1 MVRFLS
7 RLCAVGCCIV
17 LSSSASAEGQKPP
30 KRSDAA
36 QLLDYAGA
44 QKFMLGL
51 INRDRAKAGLS
62 PVVLDAAASTAG
74 LRHAQD
80 MATKGFTGH
89 IGTDGSVPEQRY
101 TEGGGVHFAQEN
113 AACLFDGKAR
123 KLDPAPRFDPAKL
136 AELQKM
142 FMDELPPNDGHR
154 QNVLKPLHNR
164 VGIGLAQP
172 EGVNQPCLAQE
183 FVDSYGSYDA
193 LPPGGE
199 GESQTAHRGHH
210 LGATQFRRDRHRPY
224 TATDAQTG
232 RGSERGTR
240 LCHPEARAN
249 VLRAGLQDTNTRS
262 ARRQALQS
270 RPRARSIA
278 RSVRGQHLGAA
289 RQHRQAVHG
298 QLAND
303 HGALSAVD
311 SARRR
316 GRLLQRLEIACQPT
330 DASIRA
336 IKGDLASVYASLS
349 NSNLL
354 ARSSL
359 SVA

>member
-7 RLCAVGCCIV
+7 RLAAVGCCIA
-17 LSSSASAEGQKPP
+17 LSASASAEGQKPT

-44 QKFMLGL
+44 QKFMLSL
-51 INRDRAKAGLS
+51 INRDRAKAGAS
-62 PVVLDAAASTAG
+62 PVVLDEAASTAG

-101 TEGGGVHFAQEN
+101 TESGGVHFAQEN

-154 QNVLKPLHNR
+154 QNVLKPQHNR

-183 FVDSYGSYDA
+183 FVDNYGSYDP
-193 LPPGGE
+193 LPREAKPKAKLRIAGTISEPLSFGGIGIGRTPLPTPKRVEEVSGARGYAIPKPDQMYFEPGFKTPIPVVIDGKRFSLDLE
-199 GESQTAHRGHH
+199 
-210 LGATQFRRDRHRPY
+210 LGA
-224 TATDAQTG
+224 
-232 RGSERGTR
+232 
-240 LCHPEARAN
+240 L
-249 VLRAGLQDTNTRS
+249 
-262 ARRQALQS
+262 
-270 RPRARSIA
+270 
-278 RSVRGQHLGAA
+278 RGQYAISIWA
-289 RQHRQAVHG
+289 RQGTGKLFMV
-298 QLAND
+298 
-303 HGALSAVD
+303 
-311 SARRR
+311 
-316 GRLLQRLEIACQPT
+316 
-330 DASIRA
+330 
-336 IKGDLASVYASLS
+336 SL
-349 NSNLL
+349 
-354 ARSSL
+354 RTIT
-359 SVA
+359 VR